1 MIEDVKIVVNYLVP
15 TMEPH
20 NPPKTS
26 NIEQNATPFSVPPI
40 KVEVSGGVIDLGN
53 PELNDVAKEINQIN
67 IDFSSMKI
75 TKVYTIHSVV
85 IVEIKLRK
93 RTLTKQVKAA
103 NKNIKKMKL
112 VVHETEQKT
121 KAWEENCQK
130 NRQGISFVL

>member
-1 MIEDVKIVVNYLVP
+1 M
-15 TMEPH
+15 
-20 NPPKTS
+20 
-26 NIEQNATPFSVPPI
+26 
-40 KVEVSGGVIDLGN
+40 SGGVIDLGN
-53 PELNDVAKEINQIN
+53 PELNDVAREIKQIN

-75 TKVYTIHSVV
+75 TKVYAIHSVV

-121 KAWEENCQK
+121 KAWEEIYQK
-130 NRQGISFVL
+130 NRQDISVVL